1 MDLRF
6 TDEEVAFRDEVRAF
20 FRQALP
26 ADIRRKTELG
36 QRISKEEM
44 LRWVRILHAKGWATP
59 SWAPE
64 WGGTGWDAVKQY
76 IFKEELHMA
85 PAPEPISFNMN
96 MIGPTLIAFGTDE
109 QKRHFL
115 PKIARMDYWFCQGF
129 SEPGA
134 GSDLAALRTTAVRDP
149 GSGSGAGS
157 EHYVVNGQKLW
168 TSTAH
173 HADWCFLLVR
183 TDPAAKKQQGI
194 TYLLMDMTSP
204 GITIRPIVTIDGHH
218 ETNEMFLDNVR
229 VPVAQRVGEE
239 NKGWD
244 CAKYLLGHER
254 SGIARV
260 GVSKMRVRRA
270 RQLAARVMAGG
281 RPLIEDERFLERVA
295 EIEIELKA
303 LEITQMRLIA
313 EIGRRD
319 DNKPDPKSSILK
331 IKGSQLQQAAAE
343 LLLEVAGYSALEFDP
358 DFVSGL
364 KTDADGDDWALALAP
379 NHYWARHV
387 SIVGGSNEIQRN
399 ILAKTVLG
407 L

>member
-6 TDEEVAFRDEVRAF
+6 TAEETAFRQEVRAF
-20 FRQALP
+20 FETALP

-36 QRISKEEM
+36 QRVSKQDM
-44 LRWVRILHAKGWATP
+44 LRWVRILHDRGWATP
-59 SWAPE
+59 AWAPE

-76 IFKEELHMA
+76 IFKEELHLA

-96 MIGPTLIAFGTDE
+96 MIGPTLIAFGSE
-109 QKRHFL
+109 AQKRHFL

-134 GSDLAALRTTAVRDP
+134 GSDLASLRTTAVRD
-149 GSGSGAGS
+149 GD
-157 EHYVVNGQKLW
+157 HYVIDGQKLW

-173 HADWCFLLVR
+173 HADWCFVLAR
-183 TDPAAKKQQGI
+183 TDPGARKQQGI
-194 TYLLMDMTSP
+194 SYLLMDMTSP

-218 ETNEMFLDNVR
+218 ETNEMFLDQVR
-229 VPVAQRVGEE
+229 VPVANLVGEE

-244 CAKYLLGHER
+244 YAKYLLGHER

-270 RQLAARVMAGG
+270 RRLAGQVMSGG
-281 RPLIEDERFLERVA
+281 RPLIDDERFRERVA
-295 EIEIELKA
+295 EIEVELKA

-313 EIGRRD
+313 DIGKRQD
-319 DNKPDPKSSILK
+319 GKPDPKSSILK
-331 IKGSQLQQAAAE
+331 MKGSQLQQASAE

-358 DFVSGL
+358 AFVAGSR
-364 KTDADGDDWALALAP
+364 TEVEGDDWAMALAP

-399 ILAKTVLG
+399 IVAKTVLG

>member
-6 TDEEVAFRDEVRAF
+6 TADELAFRDEVRAF
-20 FRQALP
+20 FKEALP
-26 ADIRRKTELG
+26 ADIRAKCELG

-64 WGGTGWDAVKQY
+64 WGGTGWNAVRQY

-96 MIGPTLIAFGTDE
+96 MIGPTLIAFGSDA
-109 QKRHFL
+109 QKCHFL
-115 PKIARMDYWFCQGF
+115 PRIARMDYWFCQGF

-134 GSDLAALRTTAVRDP
+134 GSDLAALRTTAVLERDRD
-149 GSGSGAGS
+149 GD
-157 EHYVVNGQKLW
+157 HYVLDGQKLW

-173 HADWCFLLVR
+173 HADWCFVLVR
-183 TDPAAKKQQGI
+183 TDPGAKKQQGI
-194 TYLLMDMTSP
+194 TYLLMDMKSP

-218 ETNEMFLDNVR
+218 ETNEMFLDKVR
-229 VPVAQRVGEE
+229 VPVANRVGEE

-244 CAKYLLGHER
+244 YAKYLLGHER

-260 GVSKMRVRRA
+260 GVSKMRVKRA
-270 RQLAARVMAGG
+270 KQLAARVIAGD
-281 RPLIEDERFLERVA
+281 RPLIEDERLRERVA
-295 EIEIELKA
+295 EIEVELKA

-313 EIGRRD
+313 QIGHRHD
-319 DNKPDPKSSILK
+319 GKPDPKSSILK
-331 IKGSQLQQAAAE
+331 MKGSQLQQASAE

-358 DFVSGL
+358 EFVAGL
-364 KTDADGDDWALALAP
+364 HSQVDGDDWAMAIAP

>member
-6 TDEEVAFRDEVRAF
+6 TAEETAFRQEVRAF
-20 FRQALP
+20 FKTALP

-36 QRISKEEM
+36 QRISKQDM
-44 LRWVRILHAKGWATP
+44 LRWVRILHDRGWATP
-59 SWAPE
+59 AWAPE
-64 WGGTGWDAVKQY
+64 WGGTGWDAVRQY
-76 IFKEELHMA
+76 IFKEELHLA

-96 MIGPTLIAFGTDE
+96 MIGPTLIAFGSEE

-134 GSDLAALRTTAVRDP
+134 GSDLASLRTTAIRD
-149 GSGSGAGS
+149 GD
-157 EHYVVNGQKLW
+157 HYVIDGQKLW

-173 HADWCFLLVR
+173 HADWCFVLAR
-183 TDPAAKKQQGI
+183 TDPAARKQQGI
-194 TYLLMDMTSP
+194 SYLLMDMKSP

-218 ETNEMFLDNVR
+218 ETNEMFLDKVR
-229 VPVAQRVGEE
+229 VPVANLVGEE

-244 CAKYLLGHER
+244 YAKYLLGHER

-260 GVSKMRVRRA
+260 GISKMRVRRA
-270 RQLAARVMAGG
+270 RLLAGQVMSGG
-281 RPLIEDERFLERVA
+281 RPLIEDERFRERVA
-295 EIEIELKA
+295 EIEVELKA

-313 EIGRRD
+313 DIGKRQD
-319 DNKPDPKSSILK
+319 GKADPKSSILK
-331 IKGSQLQQAAAE
+331 MKGSQLQQASAE

-358 DFVSGL
+358 AFVAG
-364 KTDADGDDWALALAP
+364 AQPQVDGDDWAMAIAP

>member
-6 TDEEVAFRDEVRAF
+6 TDQELAFREEVRQF
-20 FRQALP
+20 FQGALP
-26 ADIRRKTELG
+26 ADIRKKCVLG
-36 QRISKEEM
+36 QRLSKEE
-44 LRWVRILHAKGWATP
+44 LQRWTRILHQRGWATP
-59 SWAPE
+59 AWAPE
-64 WGGTGWDAVKQY
+64 WGGTGWSPVQQY

-85 PAPEPISFNMN
+85 PAPEPLSFNVN
-96 MIGPTLIAFGTDE
+96 MIGPVLIAFGTEE

-115 PKIARMDYWFCQGF
+115 PCIARLDYWFCQGF

-134 GSDLAALRTTAVRDP
+134 GSDLASLRTAARRD
-149 GSGSGAGS
+149 GD
-157 EHYVVNGQKLW
+157 HYVIDGQKLW

-183 TDPAAKKQQGI
+183 TDPGAKKQQGI
-194 TYLLMDMTSP
+194 TYLLMDMKTP
-204 GITIRPIVTIDGHH
+204 GITVRPIVTIDGHH
-218 ETNEMFLDNVR
+218 ETNEMFLQDVR
-229 VPVAQRVGEE
+229 VPVANRIGEE

-244 CAKYLLGHER
+244 YAKFLLGHER

-260 GVSKMRVRRA
+260 GISKMRVQRA
-270 RQLAARVMAGG
+270 KELAGRIPAGDG
-281 RPLIEDERFLERVA
+281 VLAEQPAFRERVA
-295 EIEIELKA
+295 LLEIELKA

-313 EIGRRD
+313 GGASATASG
-319 DNKPDPKSSILK
+319 KPDPKSSILK
-331 IKGSQLQQAAAE
+331 MKGSELQQAATQ
-343 LLLEVAGYSALEFDP
+343 LLLETAGYAAMECDRAFLRGAAEPGSPQE
-358 DFVSGL
+358 
-364 KTDADGDDWALALAP
+364 WALTIAP

>member
-6 TDEEVAFRDEVRAF
+6 TDDELAFREEVRAF
-20 FRQALP
+20 FREALP

-44 LRWVRILHAKGWATP
+44 VRWVRILNDKGWATP
-59 SWAPE
+59 AWSAE

-96 MIGPTLIAFGTDE
+96 MIGPTLIAFGSEE
-109 QKRHFL
+109 QKRWFL
-115 PKIARMDYWFCQGF
+115 PKIARMDIWFCQGF

-134 GSDLAALRTTAVRDP
+134 GSDLAALRTAAMREGDD
-149 GSGSGAGS
+149 
-157 EHYVVNGQKLW
+157 YVINGQKLW

-173 HADWCFLLVR
+173 HADWCFVLVR

-194 TYLLMDMTSP
+194 TYLLVDMKTP

-218 ETNEMFLDNVR
+218 ETNEVFFDNVR
-229 VPVAQRVGEE
+229 VPVSNRVGEE

-244 CAKYLLGHER
+244 YAKYLLGHER

-270 RQLAARVMAGG
+270 KQLAAQVMVGDK
-281 RPLIEDERFLERVA
+281 PLAEDARFRERVA
-295 EIEIELKA
+295 EIEVELKA
-303 LEITQMRLIA
+303 LEITQMRLIS
-313 EIGRRD
+313 EIGKQHG
-319 DNKPDPKSSILK
+319 NKTDPKTSILK
-331 IKGSQLQQAAAE
+331 MKGSQLQQLSAE
-343 LLLEVAGYSALEFDP
+343 LLMDVAGYQGLESNT
-358 DFVSGL
+358 DFLRGAI
-364 KTDADGDDWALALAP
+364 TEAEGDEWALTLAP
-379 NHYWARHV
+379 NHCWARHV

-399 ILAKTVLG
+399 ILAKTILG

>member
-6 TDEEVAFRDEVRAF
+6 TDEEVAFRHEVRAF
-20 FRQALP
+20 FAEALP
-26 ADIRRKTELG
+26 GDIRRKAELG

-44 LRWVRILHAKGWATP
+44 LRWVRILYDKGWATP

-96 MIGPTLIAFGTDE
+96 MIGPTLIAFGSE
-109 QKRHFL
+109 QQKRHFL
-115 PKIARMDYWFCQGF
+115 PRIARMDYWFCQGF

-134 GSDLAALRTTAVRDP
+134 GSDLASLRTTAVRD
-149 GSGSGAGS
+149 GD
-157 EHYVVNGQKLW
+157 HYVLEGQKLW

-173 HADWCFLLVR
+173 HADWCFVLAR

-194 TYLLMDMTSP
+194 SYLLMDMKTP

-218 ETNEMFLDNVR
+218 ETNEMFLDKVR
-229 VPVAQRVGEE
+229 VPVANLVGEE

-244 CAKYLLGHER
+244 YAKYLLGHER

-270 RQLAARVMAGG
+270 RQLAAQVMSRGK
-281 RPLIEDERFLERVA
+281 PLIEDERFRERVA
-295 EIEIELKA
+295 EIEVELKA

-313 EIGRRD
+313 EIGRRHD
-319 DNKPDPKSSILK
+319 GKPDPKSSILK
-331 IKGSQLQQAAAE
+331 MKGSQLQQASAE
-343 LLLEVAGYSALEFDP
+343 LLLEVAGYSALEFDA

-364 KTDADGDDWALALAP
+364 HSEVDGDDWAMAIAP
-379 NHYWARHV
+379 NHFWARHV

-399 ILAKTVLG
+399 ILAKTILG

>member
-6 TDEEVAFRDEVRAF
+6 TDEETAFREEVRAF
-20 FRQALP
+20 FKTALP
-26 ADIRRKTELG
+26 ADIRRKAELG
-36 QRISKEEM
+36 QRISKPEM
-44 LRWVRILHAKGWATP
+44 LRWVRILHDKGWATP

-64 WGGTGWDAVKQY
+64 WGGTGWDPVKQY

-96 MIGPTLIAFGTDE
+96 MIGPTLIAFGTEE

-134 GSDLAALRTTAVRDP
+134 GSDLAALRTTAVRD
-149 GSGSGAGS
+149 GD
-157 EHYVVNGQKLW
+157 HYVVNGQKLW

-173 HADWCFLLVR
+173 HAEWCFLLVR

-194 TYLLMDMTSP
+194 SYLLMDMKSP

-229 VPVAQRVGEE
+229 VPVHQLVGEE

-254 SGIARV
+254 SGISRV
-260 GVSKMRVRRA
+260 GVSKMRIRRA
-270 RQLAARVMAGG
+270 KQLAAKVMSEG
-281 RPLIEDERFLERVA
+281 RPLIEDERFLEKVA
-295 EIEIELKA
+295 LIEVELKA
-303 LEITQMRLIA
+303 LEITQMRLIS
-313 EIGRRD
+313 EIGKRE

-343 LLLEVAGYSALEFDP
+343 LLMEVGGYAAMEFDAA
-358 DFVSGL
+358 FVSGL
-364 KTDADGDDWALALAP
+364 HSDADGDDWALTLAP
-379 NHYWARHV
+379 NHFWARHV

>member
-6 TDEEVAFRDEVRAF
+6 TAEENAFRQEVRAF
-20 FRQALP
+20 FKTALP
-26 ADIRRKTELG
+26 TDIRRKTELG
-36 QRISKEEM
+36 QRISKQDM
-44 LRWVRILHAKGWATP
+44 LRWVRILHDRGWATP
-59 SWAPE
+59 AWAPE
-64 WGGTGWDAVKQY
+64 WGGTGWSAVKQY
-76 IFKEELHMA
+76 IFKEELHLA

-96 MIGPTLIAFGTDE
+96 MIGPTLIAFGSEE

-134 GSDLAALRTTAVRDP
+134 GSDLASLRTTAVRD
-149 GSGSGAGS
+149 GD
-157 EHYVVNGQKLW
+157 HYVIDGQKLW

-173 HADWCFLLVR
+173 HADWCFVLAR
-183 TDPAAKKQQGI
+183 TDPGARKQQGI
-194 TYLLMDMTSP
+194 SYLLMDMKSP

-218 ETNEMFLDNVR
+218 ETNEMFLDQVR
-229 VPVAQRVGEE
+229 VPVANLVGEE

-244 CAKYLLGHER
+244 YAKYLLGHER

-270 RQLAARVMAGG
+270 RQLAGQVMSGG
-281 RPLIEDERFLERVA
+281 RPLIEDERFRERVA
-295 EIEIELKA
+295 EIEVELKA

-313 EIGRRD
+313 DIGKRQD
-319 DNKPDPKSSILK
+319 GKADPKSSILK
-331 IKGSQLQQAAAE
+331 MKGSQLQQASAE

-358 DFVSGL
+358 AFVAGSR
-364 KTDADGDDWALALAP
+364 TEVEGDDWAMALAP

-399 ILAKTVLG
+399 IVAKTVLG

>member
-1 MDLRF
+1 
-6 TDEEVAFRDEVRAF
+6 
-20 FRQALP
+20 
-26 ADIRRKTELG
+26 
-36 QRISKEEM
+36 
-44 LRWVRILHAKGWATP
+44 WATP

-134 GSDLAALRTTAVRDP
+134 GSDLAALRTTAVRD
-149 GSGSGAGS
+149 G

-270 RQLAARVMAGG
+270 KQLAARVMAGG
-281 RPLIEDERFLERVA
+281 RPLIEDERFLGRVA